1 MKKIITI
8 ALLALAMLA
17 AGCEN
22 KDKPKILKDGAMLY
36 INVKEANMKTI
47 RADVPT
53 VDGDEYTRLT
63 PAELVEKADIFLF
76 FNKNMGNN
84 GQESNI
90 SIAPVQKDVANARI
104 KMWGE
109 MIINSDGSLDPY
121 FIELRDIRIG
131 IGIPNGYIGG
141 YIPNAVMEKAEKEI
155 KQAYSEGRLDDVYR
169 LFDEAYTAIPC
180 TEKEWLNLKAQG
192 LQ

>member
-155 KQAYSEGRLDDVYR
+155 KQAYSEGRFDDVYR

>member
-17 AGCEN
+17 TGCEN

-90 SIAPVQKDVANARI
+90 GIAPVQKDVANARI

-109 MIINSDGSLDPY
+109 MIINSDGTLDPY